1 MLVPLSWLREYV
13 DVDLS
18 PQALAEALTLRGL
31 EVSNIQVSGAD
42 WTDVVVGRLLSVERH
57 PNADKLWL
65 TTVDVGSG
73 QPLQI
78 VCGADNISVGD
89 LVPVALV
96 GSVLPGDRRIE
107 RSKIRGVES
116 QGMLCSAIE
125 LGLGDDAE
133 GIHILGSGDELS
145 LGADLRPLVG
155 EVVLDVD
162 VKPNRGDALSM
173 VGLAARGRGPDR
185 RHCAP
190 AGRIGRRGRFAEG
203 GRSRERDDRGPRGMP
218 ALRRPLV
225 RRGPQRR
232 VAGVDAAPAARR
244 GNAPD
249 QRGGGRHQLRY
260 ARARSADARV

>member
-13 DVDLS
+13 HICLS
-18 PQALAEALTLRGL
+18 PEALAEQLTLRGM
-31 EVSNIQVSGAD
+31 EVQGISVSGAD

-65 TTVDVGSG
+65 TSVDVGSDS
-73 QPLQI
+73 PLQI
-78 VCGADNISVGD
+78 VCGADNISAGD

-96 GSVLPGDRRIE
+96 GAVLPGDRRIE

-133 GIHILGSGDELS
+133 GIHLLGGAGDELP
-145 LGADLRPLVG
+145 LGAPLGPIVG

-173 VGLAARGRGPDR
+173 VGLAREVAAITGAPLRLPD
-185 RHCAP
+185 ASVKEDP
-190 AGRIGRRGRFAEG
+190 
-203 GRSRERDDRGPRGMP
+203 S
-218 ALRRPLV
+218 V
-225 RRGPQRR
+225 
-232 VAGVDAAPAARR
+232 PAA
-244 GNAPD
+244 D
-249 QRGGGRHQLRY
+249 HV
-260 ARARSADARV
+260 SVEI